1 MDKFINFMEKHFI
14 PVAAKIGN
22 QRHLVAIRDSFMVT
36 MPLMILGALAVMIN
50 NLALTIP
57 AFGKFMNG
65 IFGGESWKG
74 FGGAVWNGT
83 FGVLSVFIAF
93 LVAYNLGR
101 HYGKDP
107 IATGVV
113 SVASFF
119 TLGAAISGMNSTGLF
134 VALIVAI
141 IVAELFT
148 RLVGNDKLVIKMP
161 DGVPPAVARSFA
173 SLFPAMIVISLFGL
187 VAAIIAAFGI
197 EDMFA
202 AFYGAVQEPF
212 MGLANSYGSALFI
225 AFITPF
231 LWFFGLHGANM
242 IDPFMQAINAPAIE
256 ANVTALAAGKPAP
269 YIVNKPFIDSFVN
282 MGGTGV
288 TIGLIIAIYLV
299 GRKNKPFMVV
309 NNLAAAPGIFNINEP
324 LMFGLPLVL
333 NPLMVIPFVL
343 TPMVCVTTAYF
354 ATKLGLVPPATV
366 MPPWVTPPVLGG
378 FLATQS
384 FAGAILAAVN
394 LVISV
399 VMYVPFVSLATRQE
413 LKKEV
418 EVKA

>member
-14 PVAAKIGN
+14 PHASKIGN
-22 QRHLVAIRDSFMVT
+22 QRHLIAIRDAFTVT
-36 MPLMILGALAVMIN
+36 MPLMILGALAVMLN
-50 NLALTIP
+50 NLSLSIP

-65 IFGGESWKG
+65 IFGGDSWTG

-93 LVAYNLGR
+93 LVAYNLAH

-107 IATGVV
+107 VGAGVV

-119 TLGAAISGMNSTGLF
+119 TLGAATSGMNSSGLF
-134 VALIVAI
+134 VALIVGI
-141 IVAELFT
+141 VVAEVFT
-148 RLVGNDKLVIKMP
+148 RLVGNEKLVIKMP
-161 DGVPPAVARSFA
+161 EGVPPAVARSFA
-173 SLFPAMIVISLFGL
+173 SLFPAMITVSIFGL
-187 VAAIIAAFGI
+187 IAAIIAGFGVK
-197 EDMFA
+197 DMFA
-202 AFYGAVQEPF
+202 EFYALVQEPF
-212 MGLANSYGSALFI
+212 MGLANSYGSALLI

-256 ANVTALAAGKPAP
+256 ANANALAAGKAAP
-269 YIVNKPFIDSFVN
+269 YIVNKPFVDSFVN

-333 NPLMVIPFVL
+333 NPIMFIPFIL

-354 ATKLGLVPPATV
+354 ATSFGWVPAATV
-366 MPPWVTPPVLGG
+366 MPPWVTPPIIGG

-384 FAGAILAAVN
+384 FSGAILAAVN
-394 LVISV
+394 LVISI

-413 LKKEV
+413 LKKVAE
-418 EVKA
+418 AQ

>member
-1 MDKFINFMEKHFI
+1 MDGFINFMERRFI
-14 PVAAKIGN
+14 PIASKIGA

-50 NLALTIP
+50 NLSLTIP
-57 AFGKFMNG
+57 AFGNFMDG

-74 FGGAVWNGT
+74 FGGGVWNGT

-93 LVAYNLGR
+93 LVAYNLANS
-101 HYGKDP
+101 YGKDGVS
-107 IATGVV
+107 TGVV
-113 SVASFF
+113 SVACFF
-119 TLGAAISGMNSTGLF
+119 TLGAATSGMNSTGLF

-141 IVAELFT
+141 VVTELFR
-148 RLVGNDKLVIKMP
+148 RLLGNPKLVVKMP
-161 DGVPPAVARSFA
+161 DGVPPAVAKSFA
-173 SLFPAMIVISLFGL
+173 ALFPAMITISLFGL
-187 VAAIIAAFGI
+187 VAAVIAGFGV

-202 AFYGAVQEPF
+202 AFYAMVQEPF
-212 MGLANSYGSALFI
+212 MGLANSYGSALLI

-256 ANVTALAAGKPAP
+256 ANMAALSAGKTAP

-288 TIGLIIAIYLV
+288 TLGLIIAIYLV
-299 GRKNKPFMVV
+299 GRKHKAFMVV
-309 NNLAAAPGIFNINEP
+309 NNLAAAPGVFNINEP

-333 NPLMVIPFVL
+333 NPIMFIPFIL

-354 ATKLGLVPPATV
+354 ATKFGLVPPATV
-366 MPPWVTPPVLGG
+366 MPPWVTPPILGG

-384 FAGAILAAVN
+384 ISGAVLAAVN
-394 LVISV
+394 LAISI
-399 VMYVPFVSLATRQE
+399 VMYVPFVMLSTKQE
-413 LKKEV
+413 LKRE
-418 EVKA
+418 AAQQ

>member
-1 MDKFINFMEKHFI
+1 MDGFINFMERRFI
-14 PVAAKIGN
+14 PVASKIGA

-50 NLALTIP
+50 NLSLTIP
-57 AFGKFMNG
+57 AFGNFMDG

-74 FGGAVWNGT
+74 FGGSVWNGT

-93 LVAYNLGR
+93 LVAYNLANS
-101 HYGKDP
+101 YGKDGMS
-107 IATGVV
+107 TGVV

-119 TLGAAISGMNSTGLF
+119 TLGAATSGMNSTGLF

-141 IVAELFT
+141 VVTELFR
-148 RLVGNDKLVIKMP
+148 RLLGNPKLVVKMP
-161 DGVPPAVARSFA
+161 DGVPPAVAKSFA
-173 SLFPAMIVISLFGL
+173 ALFPAMITISLFGL
-187 VAAIIAAFGI
+187 VAAIIAGFGV

-202 AFYGAVQEPF
+202 SFYAMVQEPF
-212 MGLANSYGSALFI
+212 MGLANSYGSALLI

-256 ANVTALAAGKPAP
+256 ANMAALSAGETAP

-288 TIGLIIAIYLV
+288 TLGLIIAIYLV
-299 GRKNKPFMVV
+299 GRKHKAFMVV
-309 NNLAAAPGIFNINEP
+309 NNLAAAPGVFNINEP

-333 NPLMVIPFVL
+333 NPIMFIPFIL

-354 ATKLGLVPPATV
+354 ATKFGLVPPATV
-366 MPPWVTPPVLGG
+366 MPPWVTPPILGG

-384 FAGAILAAVN
+384 ISGAVLSAVN
-394 LVISV
+394 LVISI
-399 VMYVPFVSLATRQE
+399 VMYMPFVMLSTKQE
-413 LKKEV
+413 LKREA
-418 EVKA
+418 EAQ